1 MTRVKELYVLARYKD
16 GEFIEY
22 VRKGRN
28 HSISGYDNITG
39 ARRGYSQSLKAA
51 DVHGYELKIMKADLL
66 SFVE

>member
-16 GEFIEY
+16 GEFVEY

-39 ARRGYSQSLKAA
+39 ARRGCSQSLKAA
-51 DVHGYELKIMKADLL
+51 DAHGYELKIMKADIL
-66 SFVE
+66 SFVD